1 MNKNRIISIL
11 VLFTVFS
18 LAGCAKKEQS
28 KVLVSGI
35 GTVMVQPDLVQ
46 LSITI
51 SHVAQT
57 TQRAKREADVKM
69 QKIMEIL
76 KADNIED
83 KDIKTTSLSYDRE
96 MEYSSGRAV
105 LVGQR
110 VQQTIAV
117 TVNDIIDKPD
127 RLPELLDKIAAVDR
141 VVIGNIVF
149 DTKDK
154 TELFR
159 QSRELAYQKALDK
172 AEQYAQLS
180 GQKIVKVLTISEERN
195 RDVFRQAFSNVA
207 YDAAGEARATS
218 TPMPT
223 GEQEVTSEVAVT
235 FLIK

>member
-1 MNKNRIISIL
+1 MIKNRINSIL
-11 VLFTVFS
+11 VLLTVFS
-18 LAGCAKKEQS
+18 LIGCVKQEQS
-28 KVLVSGI
+28 KILVSGT
-35 GTVMVQPDLVQ
+35 GTVLVQPDLVQ

-57 TQRAKREADVKM
+57 TQRAKREADIKM
-69 QKIMEIL
+69 QKIMDIL

-172 AEQYAQLS
+172 AEQYAELS
-180 GQKIVKVLTISEERN
+180 GQKIVKVLAISEERN
-195 RDVFRQAFSNVA
+195 RDVYRQAFASNVA
-207 YDAAGEARATS
+207 YDAVGARAAS

-223 GEQEVTSEVAVT
+223 GEQEVTTEVAVT